1 MYNSYEAYAPIA
13 GALFFVFMIIGAII
27 GIILFLL
34 ILKRNVRKDVPLF
47 PNDKPLPLTDVL
59 QTYFSSIRY
68 DANQGAIVLVKKEGF
83 TSCVVSLITSN
94 GAGKRAMKRFL
105 LTFDEEGV
113 AGIKVD
119 GFNKFAIYVDSV
131 DKRLIPHRSLD
142 NNAGLAIFDA
152 ILVTIAFIAVAIFYV
167 FWWRC
172 MEDYYWPEEFNG
184 FYAMCLLILLFPV
197 VAIVGYLSFEKLSK
211 KGAF

>member
-1 MYNSYEAYAPIA
+1 MYEQDAIVGVFS
-13 GALFFVFMIIGAII
+13 ALFFIIMVIGAVI

-83 TSCVVSLITSN
+83 TSCVVSLIISN
-94 GAGKRAMKRFL
+94 GAKRAMKRFL

-119 GFNKFAIYVDSV
+119 GFNKFAIFIDSV

-142 NNAGLAIFDA
+142 NNTGLAIFNA
-152 ILVTIAFIAVAIFYV
+152 ILVSVAFIVDVFIYVIWWSFYIEGGE
-167 FWWRC
+167 WL
-172 MEDYYWPEEFNG
+172 EYGGYYALP
-184 FYAMCLLILLFPV
+184 LLILLFTV